1 MSEPLA
7 GPPPGPSESAD
18 RAMPPWGELR
28 RARIGRRLLLW
39 ILLASSLVTLLLTS
53 LQLYLDYRRDVDGIE
68 VRLAEIEH
76 GYLPSLASS
85 LWKLD
90 REQLQLQLDGIT
102 RLPDILSAEVQDAQ
116 GTLKVESGRMDTR
129 AELRRSIPLTFED
142 RGERRVLGE
151 LRVVAN
157 LEGIYRRLT
166 ERALIILASQG
177 VKTFLISLFILFIV
191 HQVVTRHLASLA
203 RYFSNFDIRAPQ
215 APLALARKPREVP
228 DELDFLVQ
236 AIRDLQDRLAR
247 AYSDLHRA
255 NQSLQTDIVARQRA
269 EDEISRLN
277 QDLERRV
284 AARTADLQ
292 AANNE
297 LAAFTYSVSHD
308 LRAPLR
314 TMHGFAQVVA
324 REHGHELSPQAK
336 DYLDRVQN
344 GAQRMETLIGDLL
357 RLSEISQRTIKLVEV
372 DLSALAQN
380 VANELQAEEPG
391 RKVQWHIE
399 PGMAARGDAGL
410 LRILLANLLGNA
422 WKYTGRCATARIE
435 FGCEDVGAGPIYF
448 VSDNGVGFDMKY
460 GEKLFTAFQ
469 RLHRA
474 EEFPGTGIGLATVAR
489 IVHRHGGKVW
499 AEGKVGEGAR
509 FSFSLAS

>member
-1 MSEPLA
+1 M
-7 GPPPGPSESAD
+7 
-18 RAMPPWGELR
+18 
-28 RARIGRRLLLW
+28 
-39 ILLASSLVTLLLTS
+39 
-53 LQLYLDYRRDVDGIE
+53 
-68 VRLAEIEH
+68 
-76 GYLPSLASS
+76 
-85 LWKLD
+85 
-90 REQLQLQLDGIT
+90 
-102 RLPDILSAEVQDAQ
+102 
-116 GTLKVESGRMDTR
+116 
-129 AELRRSIPLTFED
+129 
-142 RGERRVLGE
+142 
-151 LRVVAN
+151 
-157 LEGIYRRLT
+157 
-166 ERALIILASQG
+166 
-177 VKTFLISLFILFIV
+177 
-191 HQVVTRHLASLA
+191 TRHLASLA

-236 AIRDLQDRLAR
+236 AIRDLQERLAR

-255 NQSLQTDIVARQRA
+255 NQSLQTDIAARQHA
-269 EDEISRLN
+269 EEEISRLN

-324 REHGHELSPQAK
+324 REHGQELSPQAK

-357 RLSEISQRTIKLVEV
+357 RLSEISQRTINPVEV

-380 VANELQAEEPG
+380 VANELQADEPG
-391 RKVQWHIE
+391 RTVQWQIE
-399 PGMAARGDAGL
+399 PGMAAKGDAGL

-422 WKYTGRCATARIE
+422 WKYTGRCSAARIE
-435 FGCEDVGAGPIYF
+435 FGCENAGAGPIYF

-474 EEFPGTGIGLATVAR
+474 DEFPGTGIGLATVAR
-489 IVHRHGGKVW
+489 IVRRHGGKVW